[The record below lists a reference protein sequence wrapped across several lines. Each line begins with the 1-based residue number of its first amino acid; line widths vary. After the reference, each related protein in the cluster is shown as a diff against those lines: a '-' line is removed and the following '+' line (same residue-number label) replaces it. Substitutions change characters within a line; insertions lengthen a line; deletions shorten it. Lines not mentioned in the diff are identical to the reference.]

1 MTYNNNNNNKNNSD
15 DDAQSHHNA
24 LNNYNGTRTL
34 MTVGTTF
41 PTNTPLTPTNTPLI
55 YSEEGL
61 VSPH

>member
-41 PTNTPLTPTNTPLI
+41 PTITQLTPTNT
-55 YSEEGL
+55 
-61 VSPH
+61 H